1 MTATAHYITGVVIAG
16 AVGEPLIAA
25 PLAFASHFALDA
37 LPHYGDADWK
47 KNQRIVRRVWLGD
60 FVVLMFAVAATFIF
74 ASPWYFLIGF
84 IATSPDLVWVYR
96 FFFKE
101 DKGRKPAPK
110 LNSFNYFHARIQ
122 KFEIPHLWALCI
134 EAAYLGTI
142 LTIWAIT
149 NI

>member
-16 AVGEPLIAA
+16 VVGDPLLAA

-47 KNQRIVRRVWLGD
+47 SKQKIVRRVWLGD
-60 FVVLMFAVAATFIF
+60 FTVLMFAVVATFVF
-74 ASPWYFLIGF
+74 ATPWYFLIGF

-101 DKGRKPAPK
+101 NKGKKSAPK
-110 LNSFNYFHARIQ
+110 LNFFNSFHARIQ
-122 KFEIPHLWALCI
+122 QYEIPHLWALSI
-134 EAAYLGTI
+134 EVVYLGAV
-142 LTIWAIT
+142 AIFWLA
-149 NI
+149 ISE